1 MLTHALHPRAPGTHA
16 CTHKHCTHNNRGF
29 HNLDTLRYTAEE
41 RPIAQGDHDRAS
53 QSAHAPA
60 QPLDYALIGNGRI
73 AALLDRSARIVWWCF
88 PRFDGD
94 PVFSRLLSGD
104 EEKGFCDIVVEGA
117 VRTRSAYLRNT
128 AIVETLIEDGDGNGV
143 RIVDFAPRYRLFE
156 RMLHPAQIIRRI
168 EPIGMPRVRIRVR
181 PTFNY
186 GEPRSAQVVGSNH
199 IRYSGGGLTFRLT
212 TDAPLSYIV
221 HETAFALARPVTL
234 ILAPDES
241 LEAAP
246 DTVSREA
253 LERTRAYWL
262 SWVRGL
268 AIPLDWQTDVIRAAI
283 TLQLCT
289 FDETGAIVAAHT
301 TSIPEAPHTQRTWD
315 YRYCWLRDAY
325 FVIMAL
331 NRLGAT
337 RSMEAY
343 LDYITTVATSSNG
356 ALRPVYGIVHDQ
368 PLVERVAEHL
378 PGFLGMGPVRVGNQA
393 AEQIQHDSYGSVI
406 LGVAQ
411 MFIDQRLPRMG
422 DEALYRRLENLGHQA
437 LRFYLEPDAGI
448 WEYRGRKRIH
458 THSATMCWVSL
469 DRLARIAALLGLAA
483 DAERWRGHADAIR
496 REILT
501 RSWSSKLGAI
511 AGALDQHEL
520 DASVLL
526 LPELGLLSPTDP
538 RFLKTLDVI
547 GAQLGRNGFMLR
559 YDNDDFGA
567 PETSFLA
574 CQFWYIDALDAA
586 GRVEQA
592 RDLLDELL
600 SRRNA
605 FGLLSEDIHP
615 VTGQL
620 WGNLPQTYSMA
631 GIVNS
636 CMNLSRNWTEAW
648 PRAAHGPEPGS
659 DFRVDTE

>member
-1 MLTHALHPRAPGTHA
+1 MTIRHEVKGVLNIPLEAKDLVSM
-16 CTHKHCTHNNRGF
+16 
-29 HNLDTLRYTAEE
+29 TAGQ
-41 RPIAQGDHDRAS
+41 RP
-53 QSAHAPA
+53 P
-60 QPLDYALIGNGRI
+60 QPLDFAVIGNGRI
-73 AALLDRSARIVWWCF
+73 AALIDGTARIVWWCF

-104 EEKGFCDIVVEGA
+104 EEKGFSDVLVEGA
-117 VRTRSAYLRNT
+117 VRTRSGYLRNT
-128 AIVETLIEDGDGNGV
+128 AILETVIEDDAGNGV
-143 RIVDFAPRYRLFE
+143 RIVDFAPRYPRFE
-156 RMLHPAQIIRRI
+156 RMFHPAQIFRRI
-168 EPIGMPRVRIRVR
+168 EPIGLPRIRIRVR

-186 GEPRSAQVVGSNH
+186 GVPRPAQVVGSNH
-199 IRYSGGGLTFRLT
+199 IRYSGGEITLRLT

-221 HETAFALARPVTL
+221 HETPFALARPVTL
-234 ILAPDES
+234 VLGPDES
-241 LEAAP
+241 LEAAA

-253 LERTRAYWL
+253 LERTRDYWL
-262 SWVRGL
+262 GWVRGL

-301 TSIPEAPHTQRTWD
+301 TSIPEAPGTQRTWD

-337 RSMEAY
+337 QSMEAY
-343 LDYITTVATSSNG
+343 LDYITTLAIGSKG

-368 PLVERVAEHL
+368 PLVESVAENL
-378 PGFLGMGPVRVGNQA
+378 SGFLGMGPVRVGNQA
-393 AEQIQHDSYGSVI
+393 AEQVQHDSCGSVI
-406 LGVAQ
+406 LGVSQ

-422 DEALYRRLENLGHQA
+422 DEQLYRRLEVLGHYA
-437 LRFYLEPDAGI
+437 RRTFLEPDAGI
-448 WEYRGRKRIH
+448 WEYRGRLRVH

-469 DRLARIAALLGLAA
+469 DRLARIAALLGLAGE
-483 DAERWRGHADAIR
+483 AEEWRRQAEAVR
-496 REILT
+496 TEILT
-501 RSWSSKLGAI
+501 RAWSPKLGAL

-526 LPELGLLSPTDP
+526 MPELGILSARDP
-538 RFLKTLDVI
+538 RFLRTLDVI
-547 GAQLGRNGFMLR
+547 GKELGRNSFMLR
-559 YDNDDFGA
+559 YTNDDFGA

-574 CQFWYIDALDAA
+574 CQFWYIDALTAA
-586 GRVEQA
+586 GRTGEA
-592 RDLLDELL
+592 RALLDDLLL
-600 SRRNA
+600 RRNA

-615 VTGQL
+615 TTGQL

-636 CMNLSRNWTEAW
+636 CMNLSRNWADAW
-648 PRAAHGPEPGS
+648 PRSSEPEPNAAS
-659 DFRVDTE
+659 SV

>member
-1 MLTHALHPRAPGTHA
+1 M
-16 CTHKHCTHNNRGF
+16 
-29 HNLDTLRYTAEE
+29 TA
-41 RPIAQGDHDRAS
+41 HS
-53 QSAHAPA
+53 HPA
-60 QPLDYALIGNGRI
+60 QPLDYAIIGNGRI

-94 PVFSRLLSGD
+94 PVFSRMLSGD
-104 EEKGFCDIVVEGA
+104 EEKGFTDVVVEGA

-128 AIVETLIEDGDGNGV
+128 AIVETVIEDDAGNGV
-143 RIVDFAPRYRLFE
+143 RIIDFAPRYPLFE

-168 EPIGMPRVRIRVR
+168 EPIGLPRVRIRVR

-199 IRYSGGGLTFRLT
+199 IRFSGGETTLRLT

-221 HETAFALARPVTL
+221 HETSFALARPVTL
-234 ILAPDES
+234 VLGPDES

-253 LERTRAYWL
+253 LDRTHQYWL
-262 SWVRGL
+262 RWVRGL
-268 AIPLDWQTDVIRAAI
+268 AIPLDWQQDVIRSAI
-283 TLQLCT
+283 TLQLCN

-301 TSIPEAPHTQRTWD
+301 TSIPEAPFTQRNWD

-337 RSMEAY
+337 QTMESY
-343 LDYITTVATSSNG
+343 LDYITTLAIDSKG

-368 PLVERVAEHL
+368 PLVESVAENL
-378 PGFLGMGPVRVGNQA
+378 SGFLGMGPVRVGNQA
-393 AEQIQHDSYGSVI
+393 AEQIQHDSCGSVI
-406 LGVAQ
+406 LGVSQ

-422 DEALYRRLENLGHQA
+422 DEALYRRLEILGHHA
-437 LRFYLEPDAGI
+437 FKVFLEPDAGI
-448 WEYRGRKRIH
+448 WEYRGRSRIH
-458 THSATMCWVSL
+458 THSATMCWVAL
-469 DRLARIAALLGLAA
+469 DRLARIASLLGLAGDA
-483 DAERWRGHADAIR
+483 DQWRQKADRVR

-501 RSWSSKLGAI
+501 RGWSDKLGAF
-511 AGALDQHEL
+511 AGALDQDEL

-526 LPELGLLSPTDP
+526 LPELGLISPHDP
-538 RFLKTLDVI
+538 RFIKSLDVI
-547 GAQLGRNGFMLR
+547 GRELGRNGFMLR
-559 YDNDDFGA
+559 YTNDDFGA

-574 CQFWYIDALDAA
+574 CQFWYIDALTAA
-586 GRVEQA
+586 GRVDEA
-592 RDLLDELL
+592 RGLLDDLLA
-600 SRRNA
+600 RRNA
-605 FGLLSEDIHP
+605 FGILSEDIHP
-615 VTGQL
+615 DTGQL

-636 CMNLSRNWTEAW
+636 CMNLSRNWADAW
-648 PRAAHGPEPGS
+648 PRDAAPEPGAS
-659 DFRVDTE
+659 SSV

>member
-1 MLTHALHPRAPGTHA
+1 MDLQRHIVEGDSARANPA
-16 CTHKHCTHNNRGF
+16 VAY
-29 HNLDTLRYTAEE
+29 L
-41 RPIAQGDHDRAS
+41 
-53 QSAHAPA
+53 QS
-60 QPLDYALIGNGRI
+60 QPLDFAIIGNGRI
-73 AALLDRSARIVWWCF
+73 AALLDRSARLVWWCF

-94 PVFSRLLSGD
+94 PVFSHLLAGD
-104 EEKGFCDIVVEGA
+104 EEKGFCDIVVEKA
-117 VRTRSAYLRNT
+117 VRTRSSYVRNT
-128 AIVETLIEDGDGNGV
+128 AILETVVEDDSGNGI
-143 RIVDFAPRYRLFE
+143 RIIDFAPRYPRFE

-168 EPIGMPRVRIRVR
+168 EPIGLPRIKIRVR

-186 GEPRSAQVVGSNH
+186 GQPRSAQVVGSNH
-199 IRYSGGGLTFRLT
+199 IRYSGGDLTLRLT

-221 HETAFALARPVTL
+221 HETTFSLARPVTL
-234 ILAPDES
+234 ILGPDES

-253 LERTRAYWL
+253 LERTRDYWL
-262 SWVRGL
+262 GWVRGL
-268 AIPLDWQTDVIRAAI
+268 AIPLDWQQDVIRAAI

-301 TSIPEAPHTQRTWD
+301 TSIPEAPRTQRTWD

-337 RSMEAY
+337 QSMEAY
-343 LDYITTVATSSNG
+343 LDYITTVATTANG
-356 ALRPVYGIVHDQ
+356 PLRPVYGIVHDQ
-368 PLVERVAEHL
+368 ALDESVAEHL
-378 PGFLGMGPVRVGNQA
+378 AGFLGMGPVRVGNQA

-406 LGVAQ
+406 LGVSQ

-422 DEALYRRLENLGHQA
+422 DEALYRRLETLGHQA

-469 DRLARIAALLGLAA
+469 DRLARIAALLGLPGDAQRWRAQA
-483 DAERWRGHADAIR
+483 DAVRK
-496 REILT
+496 EILT
-501 RSWSSKLGAI
+501 RAWSPKIGAI
-511 AGALDQHEL
+511 AGALDEHEL

-526 LPELGLLSPTDP
+526 LAELGLLSPQDP

-547 GAQLGRNGFMLR
+547 GKELSRNSFMLR
-559 YDNDDFGA
+559 YTNDDFGA

-574 CQFWYIDALDAA
+574 CQFWYIDALYAA

-592 RDLLDELL
+592 RGLLDDLLA
-600 SRRNA
+600 RRNA

-615 VTGQL
+615 TTGEL

-636 CMNLSRNWTEAW
+636 CMNLSRNWADAW
-648 PRAAHGPEPGS
+648 PRASQGPEPGT
-659 DFRVDTE
+659 DLRVES

>member
-1 MLTHALHPRAPGTHA
+1 MNIPLLTNEQASM
-16 CTHKHCTHNNRGF
+16 
-29 HNLDTLRYTAEE
+29 TAEQ
-41 RPIAQGDHDRAS
+41 R
-53 QSAHAPA
+53 PA
-60 QPLDYALIGNGRI
+60 QPLDFAVIGNGRI

-94 PVFSRLLSGD
+94 PVFSRLLAGD
-104 EEKGFCDIVVEGA
+104 EEKGFCDVVVEGA

-128 AIVETLIEDGDGNGV
+128 AILETVIEDNSGNGV
-143 RIVDFAPRYRLFE
+143 RIIDFAPRYPRFE

-168 EPIGMPRVRIRVR
+168 EPIGLPRIKIRVR

-186 GEPRSAQVVGSNH
+186 GQPRPAQVVGSNH
-199 IRYSGGGLTFRLT
+199 IRYSGGEITLRLT

-234 ILAPDES
+234 VLGPDES
-241 LEAAP
+241 LEAAA

-253 LERTRAYWL
+253 LERTRDYWL
-262 SWVRGL
+262 GWVRGL
-268 AIPLDWQTDVIRAAI
+268 AVPLDWQTDVIRAAI

-301 TSIPEAPHTQRTWD
+301 TSLPEAPGTQRTWD

-337 RSMEAY
+337 QSMEAY
-343 LDYITTVATSSNG
+343 LDYITTLAVGSEGT
-356 ALRPVYGIVHDQ
+356 LRPVYGIVHDQ
-368 PLVERVAEHL
+368 PLDESVAEHL

-393 AEQIQHDSYGSVI
+393 AEQIQHDSWGSVI
-406 LGVAQ
+406 LGVSQ

-422 DEALYRRLENLGHQA
+422 DEALYRRLEVLGRHA
-437 LRFYLEPDAGI
+437 MRVFLEPDAGI
-448 WEYRGRKRIH
+448 WEYRGRLRIH
-458 THSATMCWVSL
+458 THSATMCWVTL
-469 DRLARIAALLGLAA
+469 DRLGRIAALLGLSG
-483 DAERWRGHADAIR
+483 DAEQWRRQADTVR
-496 REILT
+496 TEILT
-501 RSWSSKLGAI
+501 RAWSSKVGAL
-511 AGALDQHEL
+511 AGALDQDEL

-526 LPELGLLSPTDP
+526 LPELGLISARDP
-538 RFLKTLDVI
+538 RFLKTLDTI
-547 GAQLGRNGFMLR
+547 GSQLGRNGFMLR
-559 YDNDDFGA
+559 YTNDDFGA

-574 CQFWYIDALDAA
+574 CQFWYIDALTAA

-592 RDLLDELL
+592 RELLDDLL

-615 VTGQL
+615 TTGEL

-636 CMNLSRNWTEAW
+636 CMNLSRNWADAW
-648 PRAAHGPEPGS
+648 PRSPAPEPS
-659 DFRVDTE
+659 ATSSV

>member
-1 MLTHALHPRAPGTHA
+1 MI
-16 CTHKHCTHNNRGF
+16 
-29 HNLDTLRYTAEE
+29 AEQ
-41 RPIAQGDHDRAS
+41 R
-53 QSAHAPA
+53 PA
-60 QPLDYALIGNGRI
+60 QPLDFAIIGNGRI

-94 PVFSRLLSGD
+94 PVFSRLLAGD
-104 EEKGFCDIVVEGA
+104 EEKGFTDIVVEGA
-117 VRTRSAYLRNT
+117 VRTHSGYLRNT
-128 AIVETLIEDGDGNGV
+128 AIVETTIEDDQGNGV
-143 RIVDFAPRYRLFE
+143 RIIDFAPRYPRFE

-168 EPIGMPRVRIRVR
+168 EPIGLPRIKIRVR

-186 GEPRSAQVVGSNH
+186 GQPRPAQVVGSNH
-199 IRYSGGGLTFRLT
+199 IRFSGGDLTLRLT

-221 HETAFALARPVTL
+221 HETSFALSRPVTL
-234 ILAPDES
+234 VFGPDES
-241 LEAAP
+241 LEAAA

-253 LERTRAYWL
+253 LERTRDYWTN
-262 SWVRGL
+262 WVRGL

-301 TSIPEAPHTQRTWD
+301 TSIPEAPGTQRTWD

-337 RSMEAY
+337 QTMEAY
-343 LDYITTVATSSNG
+343 LDYITTLVIG
-356 ALRPVYGIVHDQ
+356 AKGVLAPVYGIVHDQ
-368 PLVERVAEHL
+368 SLVESFAEHL

-393 AEQIQHDSYGSVI
+393 AEQQQHDSYGSII
-406 LGVAQ
+406 LGVSQ

-422 DEALYRRLENLGHQA
+422 DEALFRRIEVLGYHA
-437 LRFYLEPDAGI
+437 LRVVQEPDAGL
-448 WEYRGRKRIH
+448 WEYRGRKRVH

-469 DRLARIAALLGLAA
+469 DRLARIAQILGLAEDAAQWRQNA
-483 DAERWRGHADAIR
+483 DRLR

-501 RSWSSKLGAI
+501 RAWSDKAGAF
-511 AGALDQHEL
+511 AGALDSDDL
-520 DASVLL
+520 DACVLL
-526 LPELGLLSPTDP
+526 LPELGLISAGDP
-538 RFLKTLDVI
+538 RFTKTLDVV
-547 GAQLGRNGFMLR
+547 GRELGRNGFMLR
-559 YDNDDFGA
+559 YTNDDFGA
-567 PETSFLA
+567 AETSFLA
-574 CQFWYIDALDAA
+574 CQFWYIDALTAA

-592 RDLLDELL
+592 REMLGDLL

-605 FGLLSEDIHP
+605 FGILSEDIHP
-615 VTGQL
+615 TTGQL

-636 CMNLSRNWTEAW
+636 CMNLSRSWAEAW
-648 PRAAHGPEPGS
+648 PHSPAPEPGVTS
-659 DFRVDTE
+659 NV

>member
-1 MLTHALHPRAPGTHA
+1 MALSAA
-16 CTHKHCTHNNRGF
+16 
-29 HNLDTLRYTAEE
+29 L
-41 RPIAQGDHDRAS
+41 AS
-53 QSAHAPA
+53 PTT
-60 QPLDYALIGNGRI
+60 QPLDFAVIGNGRI
-73 AALLDRSARIVWWCF
+73 AALLDQSARLVWWCF

-104 EEKGFCDIVVEGA
+104 EEKGFCDIVLERA
-117 VRTRSAYLRNT
+117 VRTRSAYVRNT
-128 AIVETLIEDGDGNGV
+128 AIVETIVEDDSGNGI
-143 RIVDFAPRYRLFE
+143 RIVDFAPRYPRFE

-168 EPIGMPRVRIRVR
+168 EPIGLPRIKIRVR

-186 GEPRSAQVVGSNH
+186 GQPRTAQVVGSNH
-199 IRYSGGGLTFRLT
+199 IRYSGGDLTLRLT

-221 HETAFALARPVTL
+221 HETTFGLARPVTL
-234 ILAPDES
+234 VLGPDES

-253 LERTRAYWL
+253 FDRTRDYWIG
-262 SWVRGL
+262 WVRGL

-301 TSIPEAPHTQRTWD
+301 TSIPEAPGTQRTWD

-337 RSMEAY
+337 QSMEAY
-343 LDYITTVATSSNG
+343 LDYITTIATTSKG

-368 PLVERVAEHL
+368 PLDESVAEHL
-378 PGFLGMGPVRVGNQA
+378 PGFRGMGPVRIGNQA

-406 LGVAQ
+406 LGVSQ

-422 DEALYRRLENLGHQA
+422 DEALYRRLETLGHQA

-448 WEYRGRKRIH
+448 WEYRGRQRIH

-469 DRLARIAALLGLAA
+469 DRLARIALLLGLADDAQRWRTKA
-483 DAERWRGHADAIR
+483 DAVR

-501 RSWSSKLGAI
+501 RAWSPKIGAI
-511 AGALDQHEL
+511 AGALDEHEL

-526 LPELGLLSPTDP
+526 LPELGLLSPHDP
-538 RFLKTLDVI
+538 RFLKTLEAI
-547 GAQLGRNGFMLR
+547 GGELGRNGFMMR
-559 YDNDDFGA
+559 YGNDDFGA

-574 CQFWYIDALDAA
+574 CQFWYIDALFAA
-586 GRVEQA
+586 GRSDQA
-592 RDLLDELL
+592 RDLLDDVIA
-600 SRRNA
+600 RRNA

-615 VTGQL
+615 TTGQL

-636 CMNLSRNWTEAW
+636 CMNLSRNWADAW
-648 PRAAHGPEPGS
+648 PRATPSPELGT
-659 DFRVDTE
+659 DVRVDSKEP

>member
-1 MLTHALHPRAPGTHA
+1 MTAPSHPP
-16 CTHKHCTHNNRGF
+16 
-29 HNLDTLRYTAEE
+29 
-41 RPIAQGDHDRAS
+41 
-53 QSAHAPA
+53 

-73 AALLDRSARIVWWCF
+73 AALLDRTARIVWWCF

-94 PVFSRLLSGD
+94 PVFSRLLAGN
-104 EEKGFCDIVVEGA
+104 EEKGFSDVFVEGA
-117 VRTRSAYLRNT
+117 VRSRSSYIRNT
-128 AIVETLIEDGDGNGV
+128 AILETVIEDDAGNGV
-143 RIVDFAPRYRLFE
+143 RLIDFAPRYPLFE

-168 EPIGMPRVRIRVR
+168 EPIGLPRIKIRVR

-186 GEPRSAQVVGSNH
+186 GEPRAAEVVGSNH
-199 IRYSGGGLTFRLT
+199 IRYNGGDMSLRLT

-221 HETAFALARPVTL
+221 HETSFALSRPMTL
-234 ILAPDES
+234 VFGPDES
-241 LEAAP
+241 LGAAA

-253 LERTRAYWL
+253 LQRTRDYWL

-268 AIPLDWQTDVIRAAI
+268 AVPLDWQSDVIRSAI

-301 TSIPEAPHTQRTWD
+301 TSIPEAPFTQRNWD

-337 RSMEAY
+337 QTMEAY
-343 LDYITTVATSSNG
+343 LDYITTLAIDSKG

-368 PLVERVAEHL
+368 TLTESDAENL
-378 PGFLGMGPVRVGNQA
+378 EGFLGMGPVRVGNQA
-393 AEQIQHDSYGSVI
+393 AEQTQHDSCGSVI
-406 LGVAQ
+406 LGVSQ

-422 DEALYRRLENLGHQA
+422 DEALYRRLEVLGHHA
-437 LRFYLEPDAGI
+437 FKVFLEPDAGI
-448 WEYRGRKRIH
+448 WEYRGRSRVH
-458 THSATMCWVSL
+458 THSATMCWVAL
-469 DRLARIAALLGLAA
+469 DRLARIAALLGLAG
-483 DAERWRGHADAIR
+483 DAEQWRGCADRVR
-496 REILT
+496 REILS
-501 RSWSSKLGAI
+501 RAWSEKLGTFA
-511 AGALDQHEL
+511 AALDHDEL

-526 LPELGLLSPTDP
+526 MPELGLISPHDP
-538 RFLKTLDVI
+538 RFLKSLDVI
-547 GAQLGRNGFMLR
+547 GRELGRNGFMLR
-559 YDNDDFGA
+559 YTNDDFGA

-574 CQFWYIDALDAA
+574 CQFWYIDALTAA

-592 RDLLDELL
+592 RELLDDLL

-605 FGLLSEDIHP
+605 FGILSEDIHP
-615 VTGQL
+615 ETGEL

-636 CMNLSRNWTEAW
+636 CMNLSRNWADAW
-648 PRAAHGPEPGS
+648 PRDTAPEPGAAS
-659 DFRVDTE
+659 SV